1 VQARVINSYYEMR
14 EGKQEKAFASFTSNV
29 SKRVSEREVLTTKE
43 TAEKVCFDFVKTR
56 RKKLQ
61 S

>member
-1 VQARVINSYYEMR
+1 
-14 EGKQEKAFASFTSNV
+14 
-29 SKRVSEREVLTTKE
+29 VSEREVLTTKE
-43 TAEKVCFDFVKTR
+43 TAEKVCFDFVKNR